1 MWLVDVNDAWD
12 RVRPIEEVL
21 GTELALS
28 LLVRTQEL
36 LGDGA
41 YWRAN
46 ALAYTWDGMPCD
58 PLSSKAYYFSL
69 VGAAAKA
76 RWEMREKLADAE
88 IHPSHMKQVM
98 AALSAVGSDH
108 RGEGGWAFAGAV
120 LEGMLIAL
128 QEYREQQM
136 KDLKSTR
143 NAA

>member
-1 MWLVDVNDAWD
+1 MWLTDAGDARD

-21 GTELALS
+21 GTELSLS
-28 LLVRTQEL
+28 LLARTQEL

-46 ALAYTWDGMPCD
+46 ALAYTWDGMQCD
-58 PLSSKAYYFSL
+58 PLSTKAYYFSL

-76 RWEMREKLADAE
+76 RWEMREQLADAE

-108 RGEGGWAFAGAV
+108 RDEGGWAFAGAV

-128 QEYREQQM
+128 QEYYQQQIN
-136 KDLKSTR
+136 DLR
-143 NAA
+143 NERTAA

>member
-1 MWLVDVNDAWD
+1 MWLANVEDVWG

-21 GTELALS
+21 GTELS
-28 LLVRTQEL
+28 LRLLARTQEL

-46 ALAYTWDGMPCD
+46 ALAYTWDGMQCD

-76 RWEMREKLADAE
+76 RWEMRELLAEAE

-98 AALSAVGSDH
+98 AALSAVGREH
-108 RGEGGWAFAGAV
+108 RGEGGWAFASAV
-120 LEGMLIAL
+120 LEGMRIAL
-128 QEYREQQM
+128 EDYRDQQM
-136 KDLKSTR
+136 KELKPR
-143 NAA
+143 QHAA